1 MALSLSYAQD
11 STRFLKVRNIYI
23 EGNKK
28 TRAFVILREMTI
40 HQNDSFPAKDM
51 DIVLLQNRLNIFN
64 IKLFNEVTVNI
75 KNWEEDSLDL
85 FIKVRERWVILP
97 APIIAFADRNVA
109 EWWRQ
114 YRHDFKRLQY
124 GIQLNWDNLSGRNDR
139 LYFAMSF
146 GFAQRL
152 DIGYSIPQFNRR
164 KEQVGLSILFNMSR
178 SKRIAYNTLDDEL
191 AFMNLG
197 TSWQLQKI
205 QITQQIS
212 YRKKIHNTHYF
223 QIGYG
228 YSVISD
234 SVHHANPDYFLD
246 SARHQHAFKIGYTF
260 VSDYRNIRT
269 YPTDGWYFSA
279 NFTNYGLGFMKTR
292 MTTAGVQFSKYLL
305 WKKHPRFSAAAMVK
319 CQVSWPL
326 RQPYSLQPVKS
337 FGYEANAIRGYEIN
351 VIDGQHFLLF
361 KNEYRFRV
369 FDLQLRRLKKLQ
381 SRNSPILK
389 SSLAYLPFNMYLTSF
404 FDAGYAWDYYTV
416 QNNKYRNKW
425 QFGFGVGVNL
435 VTFNDKLLRLE
446 YSCNRYL
453 QHGFYI
459 HFEQPL

>member
-1 MALSLSYAQD
+1 M
-11 STRFLKVRNIYI
+11 
-23 EGNKK
+23 
-28 TRAFVILREMTI
+28 FVVLREMTI

-51 DIVLLQNRLNIFN
+51 DAVILQNRLNIFN
-64 IKLFNEVTVNI
+64 LKLFNEVNVNI

-85 FIKVRERWVILP
+85 IIKVRERWVILP

-114 YRHDFKRLQY
+114 YRHDFRRLQY
-124 GIQLNWDNLSGRNDR
+124 GLQLNWDNLSGRNDR

-164 KEQVGLSILFNMSR
+164 KEQVGLSVLFNMSR
-178 SKRIAYNTLDDEL
+178 SKRIAYNTLEDEL

-197 TSWQLQKI
+197 KTWQLQKI

-212 YRKKIHNTHYF
+212 YRKKIHNIHYF

-260 VSDYRNIRT
+260 VSDYRNIKT
-269 YPTDGWYFSA
+269 YPTDGWYFAA

-305 WKKHPRFSAAAMVK
+305 WKKHPRFSAAAMIK

-337 FGYEANAIRGYEIN
+337 FGYEENAIRGYEIN

-369 FDLQLRRLKKLQ
+369 FDLQLKKLKKLQ
-381 SRNSPILK
+381 AKNSPILN
-389 SSLAYLPFNMYLTSF
+389 SSLAYLPFNMYLTGY

-416 QNNKYRNKW
+416 QNNQYRNKW